1 MAWRPENRISNSPEV
16 IDRGLMAACAV
27 AWLAA
32 LGVAVAAGVAL
43 VNLGEAHT
51 AAPAQERGTPWLLYT
66 VIGVSALV
74 IVLAVPLLLRA
85 RRSVEEP
92 PPPPRPGPKTVQA
105 RAMLADQDPPG
116 YPGPTPARHSS
127 SAVPAAFLDRMWL
140 RCGLGVLTGMG
151 LAYVAVAVAT
161 YLMALDKTT
170 ASWVAYGV
178 AGVITL
184 AMIALPMASLRQLRT
199 VLDTDSD

>member
-1 MAWRPENRISNSPEV
+1 VAWRPENRFSDSPEV

-43 VNLGEAHT
+43 VNLGEAHST
-51 AAPAQERGTPWLLYT
+51 APVEDPDTPWLLYT
-66 VIGVSALV
+66 VIGISALV

-127 SAVPAAFLDRMWL
+127 TAISAAFLDRMWL
-140 RCGLGVLTGMG
+140 RCGLGVLTAIG
-151 LAYVAVAVAT
+151 LAYVAVGVAT
-161 YLMALDKTT
+161 YLMAVDKST

-184 AMIALPMASLRQLRT
+184 AMIALPVAYLRQLRGALA
-199 VLDTDSD
+199 VDTD